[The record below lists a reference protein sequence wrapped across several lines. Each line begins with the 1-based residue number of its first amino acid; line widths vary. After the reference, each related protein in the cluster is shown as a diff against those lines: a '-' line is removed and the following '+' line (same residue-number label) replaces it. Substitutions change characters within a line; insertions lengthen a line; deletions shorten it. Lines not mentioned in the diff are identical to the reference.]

1 MSLTD
6 LKKSTDGRGKKR
18 KFTVDEFISD
28 ADNYAKGAP
37 EIVSGVNY
45 NELNLTQA
53 VLATKEYVKQKT
65 EDADNERKE
74 NKPFRHATFTLSEE
88 AIDQLQDLAIDTK
101 LAKSHILRILIDEL
115 CNKDQ
120 QAKLHKLLG
129 SKID

>member
-53 VLATKEYVKQKT
+53 VLATKQYVKQKNENAT
-65 EDADNERKE
+65 KSSKDNQ
-74 NKPFRHATFTLSEE
+74 PFRHATFTLSEE
-88 AIDQLQDLAIDTK
+88 AIAQLQDLAIDTK